1 MTSAQNR
8 DEPEK
13 HRAIR
18 SFVLRT
24 GRMTAAQSEALQTN
38 WAQFGLELEQG
49 LIAPEALFGR
59 RAELVVEI
67 GFGMG
72 DSLLEMAIADP
83 QRDFIGIEVH
93 TPGVGRLLAG
103 AKEHGLTNLRVYR
116 ADAIAVLNQ
125 CLPRQSIDRLQLYF
139 PDPWPKKRHHKRR
152 IVQQSFLDLLS
163 TKLKPGASLHIATD
177 WQPYAEYCIEL
188 LEQQALWHN
197 NAGEGQFTEKPDFRP
212 ETKFERRGTQLGHGV
227 WDLIFVLAKTSSS
240 STSSIPQPNNRAT
253 FNGRENEGSECPV
266 STECKP
272 EFGISTKESAYAK
285 PE

>member
-1 MTSAQNR
+1 MTSAQNK
-8 DEPEK
+8 DEPEN

-24 GRMTAAQSEALQTN
+24 GRMTAAQSEALEAN

-49 LIAPEALFGR
+49 LIAPEELFGR

-72 DSLLEMAIADP
+72 DSLLEMALADP
-83 QRDFIGIEVH
+83 GRDFIGIEVH
-93 TPGVGRLLAG
+93 TPGVGRLLAS
-103 AKEHGLTNLRVYR
+103 ASEHGLSNLRVYR

-125 CLPRQSIDRLQLYF
+125 CFPPQSIDRLQLYF

-163 TKLKPGASLHIATD
+163 TRLKSGASLHIATD
-177 WQPYAEYCIEL
+177 WQPYAEYCLEL
-188 LEQQALWHN
+188 LEQQTEWKNSARKS
-197 NAGEGQFTEKPDFRP
+197 QFIARPEFRP

-227 WDLIFVLAKTSSS
+227 WDLIFRLD
-240 STSSIPQPNNRAT
+240 
-253 FNGRENEGSECPV
+253 
-266 STECKP
+266 
-272 EFGISTKESAYAK
+272 
-285 PE
+285 

>member
-1 MTSAQNR
+1 MTSAQNNN
-8 DEPEK
+8 ESQK

-24 GRMTAAQSEALQTN
+24 GRMTAAQSEALDAN

-49 LIAPEALFGR
+49 LIVPDEVFGR

-83 QRDFIGIEVH
+83 QRNFIGIEVH

-103 AKEHGLTNLRVYR
+103 AKEHELANLRVYR

-125 CLPRQSIDRLQLYF
+125 CIPDQSIDRLQLYF

-152 IVQQSFLDLLS
+152 IVQQAFLDLVR
-163 TKLKPGASLHIATD
+163 TKLIAGAFLHIATD
-177 WQPYAEYCIEL
+177 WEPYAEHCRKL
-188 LEQQALWHN
+188 LDSQTAWQN
-197 NAGEGQFTEKPDFRP
+197 SVSEGQYAKKPDYRP

-227 WDLIFVLAKTSSS
+227 WDLIYT
-240 STSSIPQPNNRAT
+240 
-253 FNGRENEGSECPV
+253 RE
-266 STECKP
+266 
-272 EFGISTKESAYAK
+272 
-285 PE
+285 